1 MEAKPKDYALFYAGL
16 GWQVFP
22 VHSVIDVDQCTCGN
36 SGCDHQGKH
45 PRTKNGLK
53 DATDDEERIAA
64 WWDEHPESNVGV
76 ATGSESGIWVVDVD
90 KKLNGLDNWEKFV
103 DGRELGTC
111 EQITGSGG
119 RHLIFAWDDSA
130 GEVRN
135 RTNML
140 PGVDVRGE
148 GGYIIV
154 PASNHLSGNVYSWI
168 QGSDPSSL
176 DPVIA
181 PDWLLEHA
189 LSNQLGAPIGGRSH
203 AVSGGLNPALL
214 TGALPAGEIRSIRSA
229 LGAISPDCDRDTWVR
244 VGMALES
251 TGAGEQAFTI
261 WDEWS
266 AGATRLKGSGR
277 APVYPGAEGLRQQW
291 NSFHRRDEE
300 IRLSSLF
307 FFAQEAGWQGTFE
320 ENGDG
325 RVAVQLPPPKNAV
338 RAVLEPIGWVVPE
351 WIWGRHQPPPFP
363 IEDAY
368 PESLWWLREW
378 VKALSWTFQMPPD
391 FPALMSVAM
400 AMGAVGGKYT
410 VSVPRVQWREHAV
423 FWVICAMPSGMGKS
437 LAFEP
442 LVKPFREFEA
452 GLKETDI
459 RATYEAQLRI
469 CDIRV
474 RSAEKNMA
482 SKSRVAANN
491 PILRE
496 DLEENLKRAMM
507 ARELCM
513 ANRPQSPRVLVSD
526 ATSEAL
532 AEFLEEHYGRALVA
546 DPEGGVF
553 DHALGGSNKAPRLD
567 IWLKSYSGET
577 IDERRVGQAGNPKS
591 KGRYVQTPLVS
602 VAVAT
607 QPKAL
612 GPLFG
617 NELAGAKGFLARF
630 LTVIVP
636 PELPEEFVREGLLP
650 STLVDQWRVA
660 THRLLNSTRP
670 TEPIDIPLSE
680 EARELF
686 VHWGQGELN
695 TAKKGSTD
703 DAESYLSA
711 WNAKFRGKVLR
722 LALVLHVLAH
732 ENPGTM
738 EIGADTMRATLQWL
752 PYLRAHNDLVSAALR
767 DDPDLVIAERV
778 LSWLEAR
785 DLAGEPFTR
794 GALFKGLKG
803 GNTAAVRR
811 VDDLNGPLTALADSG
826 WIRALGR
833 LEQRRNGIAS
843 AKRYEAHPDLVK
855 HLVKHRA
862 AEAELGRTLGRRGL

>member
-1 MEAKPKDYALFYAGL
+1 MEANPKDYALFYAGL

-53 DATDDEERIAA
+53 DATDDEEQIKA

-76 ATGSESGIWVVDVD
+76 ATGSGSNIWVVDID
-90 KKLNGLDNWEKFV
+90 IKNDGLKNFKDFV
-103 DGRELGTC
+103 DGRELTTC
-111 EQITGSGG
+111 EQTTGSGG
-119 RHLIFAWDDSA
+119 RHLIFAWDESA

-154 PASNHLSGNVYSWI
+154 PQSNHLSGNAYSWKP
-168 QGSDPSSL
+168 GRDPSTI
-176 DPVIA
+176 DPIIA
-181 PDWLLEHA
+181 PDWLLELA
-189 LSNQLGAPIGGRSH
+189 LSNQISTRIGGRSH

-229 LGAISPDCDRDTWVR
+229 LGSISPDCDRDTWVR
-244 VGMALES
+244 IGMALES

-266 AGATRLKGSGR
+266 AGATRTKGSGR
-277 APVYPGAEGLRQQW
+277 APVYPGVGGMRQQW
-291 NSFHRRDEE
+291 SSFHRRDEE

-307 FFAQEAGWQGTFE
+307 FFAQEAGWQGSYE
-320 ENGDG
+320 ENGNG
-325 RVAVQLPPPKNAV
+325 SVVVQLPPPQSAP
-338 RAVLEPIGWVVPE
+338 PIGVIGWADPE
-351 WIWGRHQPPPFP
+351 WIWGRQQPPPFP
-363 IEDAY
+363 LEDAY

-400 AMGAVGGKYT
+400 AMGAIGGKYV
-410 VSVPRVQWREHAV
+410 VSVPRVEWKEHAV

-437 LAFEP
+437 LAFDP
-442 LVKPFREFEA
+442 LVKPFREFER
-452 GLKETDI
+452 GLKDSDI
-459 RATYEAQLRI
+459 RATYEAQLRT

-474 RSAEKNMA
+474 RAAEKNMA
-482 SKSRVAANN
+482 SKSRLAANN
-491 PILRE
+491 STVRKELEDDLQKAMLSRE
-496 DLEENLKRAMM
+496 V
-507 ARELCM
+507 CVT
-513 ANRPQSPRVLVSD
+513 NRPQSLRVLVSD

-567 IWLKSYSGET
+567 IWLKGYNGET
-577 IDERRVGQAGNPKS
+577 IDERRVGQVGSPRS
-591 KGRYVQTPLVS
+591 KGRYVQSPLVS

-636 PELPEEFVREGLLP
+636 PELPEEFVREGKLP
-650 STLVDQWRVA
+650 SDLVDNWRIA
-660 THRLLNSTRP
+660 THRLLTPARP
-670 TEPIDIPLSE
+670 TEPIEIPLSE

-695 TAKKGSTD
+695 VAHTGSTD

-711 WNAKFRGKVLR
+711 WNSKFRGKVLR
-722 LALVLHVLAH
+722 LALVLHVLAN
-732 ENPGTM
+732 ENPGTV
-738 EIGADTMRATLQWL
+738 EIGADTMRAVLVWV
-752 PYLRAHNDLVSAALR
+752 PYLRAHNELVSEALR

-778 LSWLEAR
+778 LSWLDAR
-785 DLAGEPFTR
+785 GFSGEHFTR

-803 GNTAAVRR
+803 GNTLAVRR
-811 VDDLNGPLTALADSG
+811 VDDLNGPLSALVESG
-826 WIRALGR
+826 WVRALGR
-833 LEQRRNGIAS
+833 LEQRRNGISS
-843 AKRYEAHPDLVK
+843 ARRYEAHPELTK
-855 HLVKHRA
+855 HLIEHRA